1 MTTYAQL
8 VRKMAWFYGQVT
20 NITQF
25 VRQKRFNPDKL
36 CFLIHLSG
44 KTYLFPDKIYLDIY
58 SRACPEDKPVIAV
71 REQVSNA

>member
-1 MTTYAQL
+1 MSVYGYFVLTTAGYIL
-8 VRKMAWFYGQVT
+8 KLEVVRKMVGFYGQVS
-20 NITQF
+20 I
-25 VRQKRFNPDKL
+25 L
-36 CFLIHLSG
+36 YSLSG